1 MTTPPH
7 PTPDRAA
14 ELMLLG
20 QIHGVVQGLRYMG
33 YVGPQDNLVRR

>member
-7 PTPDRAA
+7 PTPDRTA

-20 QIHGVVQGLRYMG
+20 QIHGIVQGLRFMG
-33 YVGPQDNLVRR
+33 YVGTQDNLVRR

>member
-1 MTTPPH
+1 MSNPPAPH
-7 PTPDRAA
+7 DRAA